1 MEAYRNYKGFF
12 RNSKEPLKNLEVFFH
27 LKLKRSFLGLC
38 PSNYSKISFNTVDY
52 DKGSDLQ
59 CQQPEGQKNKPTGD
73 SDEQVFTQDEST
85 SDTSMTLTTSSN
97 IVDHDNHLEKLT
109 TSSSIVDHASHLETI
124 AGTFSKSHDS
134 TTASIS
140 RENPEQIT
148 VEKGADLGS
157 QDKSSSVSIE
167 VDASLI
173 RFIKGRGLEIQNF
186 LSFSGSTQK
195 QIEGDFGV
203 NIVLPSSKE
212 DCSIVVEGSIGSVA
226 KASEKITR
234 IIEEAVKSPRLDYSH
249 FISLPLA
256 LHPELV
262 EKLIRFQKSILGDA
276 AVGPEDDLE
285 HESNEDA
292 TDEEDNQSINQKVSV
307 QLEVGEENKHVK
319 VKMDSIG
326 YKSTSKAS
334 ILSDMGI
341 EKSIFIKP
349 KTFHLTVLMLKLW
362 NKERIAMAAKV
373 LQKISSKV
381 LDALENQPVS
391 VRLRGLACMKGSPA
405 KARVVHAPV
414 KEIDEEGR
422 LLRAC
427 RIQTFSNFTDI
438 RMLENTNF
446 LMPKCSH
453 LTFCNP
459 HRATCNCDECSTQE
473 KYEGKLFSGQVGE
486 RYRIILTRDTFSE
499 FMVPRTG
506 GNTTFRRCICPRDS
520 SMMKVDTIIA
530 ALQFPCLKKM
540 RTNRLSQVADGTSDV
555 C

>member
-1 MEAYRNYKGFF
+1 MNEVAKMHRHKK
-12 RNSKEPLKNLEVFFH
+12 RKEIMHVWRP
-27 LKLKRSFLGLC
+27 
-38 PSNYSKISFNTVDY
+38 ISTQSASHEVDY
-52 DKGSDLQ
+52 DKGPDLL
-59 CQQPEGQKNKPTGD
+59 CQQPEGQKNKPTGV
-73 SDEQVFTQDEST
+73 SDEQVYTQDESM

-97 IVDHDNHLEKLT
+97 IVDHENYLEKVT

-124 AGTFSKSHDS
+124 AGTFSKSCDS

-140 RENPEQIT
+140 GENPEHIT
-148 VEKGADLGS
+148 VEEGADLGS

-173 RFIKGRGLEIQNF
+173 RFIKGKG
-186 LSFSGSTQK
+186 GSMQK

-203 NIVLPSSKE
+203 KIGLPSSKE
-212 DCSIVVEGSIGSVA
+212 DSNIVVEGSIGSVA
-226 KASEKITR
+226 KASEKIAS
-234 IIEEAVKSPRLDYSH
+234 IIEEAVKSPKLDYSH

-262 EKLIRFQKSILGDA
+262 EKLTRFQKSILGDA

-292 TDEEDNQSINQKVSV
+292 TDEEDNLNQKVTV
-307 QLEVGEENKHVK
+307 QLEVKDENNHVK

-326 YKSTSKAS
+326 YKSASKAS

-362 NKERIAMAAKV
+362 NKERIAMATEV

-391 VRLRGLACMKGSPA
+391 VRLRGLMCMKGSPA
-405 KARVVHAPV
+405 KARVVYVPV
-414 KEIDEEGR
+414 KEIGEEGR

-427 RIQTFSNFTDI
+427 QVIIDAYVEAGLV
-438 RMLENTNF
+438 LEKDAQQSLKLHATVMNAR
-446 LMPKCSH
+446 
-453 LTFCNP
+453 
-459 HRATCNCDECSTQE
+459 HRKRTSRRDYFDARHIFRVYGSEDWGA
-473 KYEGKLFSGQVGE
+473 YHIPQVH
-486 RYRIILTRDTFSE
+486 
-499 FMVPRTG
+499 
-506 GNTTFRRCICPRDS
+506 
-520 SMMKVDTIIA
+520 
-530 ALQFPCLKKM
+530 
-540 RTNRLSQVADGTSDV
+540 LSQRFKHDEGGYYHCCTSIPLPEKNAD
-555 C
+555 

>member
-1 MEAYRNYKGFF
+1 MIASCYSLSRIDRLLKVV
-12 RNSKEPLKNLEVFFH
+12 RPLN
-27 LKLKRSFLGLC
+27 GLAN
-38 PSNYSKISFNTVDY
+38 PSSQNQVWARGQILSCKWKISNSMNEVAKMDRHKKRKEIMHVWRPISTQSTSHEVDY

-59 CQQPEGQKNKPTGD
+59 CQQPEGQKNKPTGV

-140 RENPEQIT
+140 GENPEQIT

-173 RFIKGRGLEIQNF
+173 RFIKGRG
-186 LSFSGSTQK
+186 GSTQK

-203 NIVLPSSKE
+203 KIVLPSSKE

-276 AVGPEDDLE
+276 AAGPEDDLE

-307 QLEVGEENKHVK
+307 QLEVGDENKHVK
-319 VKMDSIG
+319 VKMDPIG
-326 YKSTSKAS
+326 CKSTSKAS

-362 NKERIAMAAKV
+362 NKERIAMAAEV

-414 KEIDEEGR
+414 KEIGEEGR

-427 RIQTFSNFTDI
+427 QVIIDAYVEAGLVLEKDAQQSLKLHATVMNARHRKRTSRRKIQDYFDARHIFRVYGSEDWGEYHI
-438 RMLENTNF
+438 
-446 LMPKCSH
+446 P
-453 LTFCNP
+453 
-459 HRATCNCDECSTQE
+459 
-473 KYEGKLFSGQVGE
+473 QVH
-486 RYRIILTRDTFSE
+486 
-499 FMVPRTG
+499 
-506 GNTTFRRCICPRDS
+506 
-520 SMMKVDTIIA
+520 
-530 ALQFPCLKKM
+530 
-540 RTNRLSQVADGTSDV
+540 LSQRFKHDEGGYYHCCTSIPLPEKNAD
-555 C
+555 

>member
-1 MEAYRNYKGFF
+1 MIASCYSLSRIDRLLKVV
-12 RNSKEPLKNLEVFFH
+12 RPLN
-27 LKLKRSFLGLC
+27 GLAN
-38 PSNYSKISFNTVDY
+38 PSSQNQVWARGQILSCKWKISNSMNEVAKMDRHKKRKEIMHVWRPISTQSTSHEVDY

-59 CQQPEGQKNKPTGD
+59 CQQPEGQKNKPTGV

-140 RENPEQIT
+140 GENPEQIT

-157 QDKSSSVSIE
+157 QDKSSSVSI
-167 VDASLI
+167 
-173 RFIKGRGLEIQNF
+173 
-186 LSFSGSTQK
+186 
-195 QIEGDFGV
+195 
-203 NIVLPSSKE
+203 
-212 DCSIVVEGSIGSVA
+212 
-226 KASEKITR
+226 
-234 IIEEAVKSPRLDYSH
+234 EAVKSPRLDYSH

-276 AVGPEDDLE
+276 AAGPEDDLE

-307 QLEVGEENKHVK
+307 QLEVGDENKHVK
-319 VKMDSIG
+319 VKMDPIG
-326 YKSTSKAS
+326 CKSTSKAS

-362 NKERIAMAAKV
+362 NKERIAMAAEV

-414 KEIDEEGR
+414 KEIGEEGR

-427 RIQTFSNFTDI
+427 QVIIDAYVEAGLVLEKDAQQSLKLHATVMNARHRKRTSRRKIQDYFDARHIFRVYGSEDWGEYHI
-438 RMLENTNF
+438 
-446 LMPKCSH
+446 P
-453 LTFCNP
+453 
-459 HRATCNCDECSTQE
+459 
-473 KYEGKLFSGQVGE
+473 QVH
-486 RYRIILTRDTFSE
+486 
-499 FMVPRTG
+499 
-506 GNTTFRRCICPRDS
+506 
-520 SMMKVDTIIA
+520 
-530 ALQFPCLKKM
+530 
-540 RTNRLSQVADGTSDV
+540 LSQRFKHDEGGYYHCCTSIPLPEKNAD
-555 C
+555 